1 MLGAT
6 FGVVGSISETA
17 DATDS
22 ETADVT
28 DSTADVTDSETVV
41 ATDSTP
47 GLELTVSGTTPPVAV
62 SAASSED
69 ADSTLSAGADGTVA
83 K

>member
-6 FGVVGSISETA
+6 PGVVGSISETA

-22 ETADVT
+22 TAD
-28 DSTADVTDSETVV
+28 ATDSETAD

-47 GLELTVSGTTPPVAV
+47 GLELTVSGITPPVAV
-62 SAASSED
+62 SAAGSED
-69 ADSTLSAGADGTVA
+69 TDSTFAAGADRTVA
-83 K
+83 KWEADGTA

>member
-22 ETADVT
+22 ETAD
-28 DSTADVTDSETVV
+28 A
-41 ATDSTP
+41 
-47 GLELTVSGTTPPVAV
+47 
-62 SAASSED
+62 
-69 ADSTLSAGADGTVA
+69 AGADRTVA
-83 K
+83 KWETDGTFVNVSY

>member
-22 ETADVT
+22 ETAD
-28 DSTADVTDSETVV
+28 A
-41 ATDSTP
+41 ADSTP
-47 GLELTVSGTTPPVAV
+47 GLELTVSGITPPVAI
-62 SAASSED
+62 SAAGSED
-69 ADSTLSAGADGTVA
+69 TDSTFAAGADRTVA